1 MVDQGNRR
9 AAGSMVW
16 LAIGLYRIARAGVM
30 LAIPVA
36 FVATIAFLRAGGA
49 DAASLQV
56 TGPQVQVA
64 PDASARTR
72 LSAAATAMQTALAK
86 GGGGITFEVVQ
97 TQTLVAKAGGPK
109 LEIHDPADR
118 SQVLGLTDT
127 LPVGTLIE
135 RGIATSAGFWSELIH
150 GPQAG
155 AEAAFDL
162 AKVEPAR
169 QALVRDGIRY
179 RNDGDG
185 WMQTDVVPGIGL
197 DPDGVL
203 KLAGL
208 LTDTPDATD
217 TSVTA
222 EADPA
227 FKLKGLTG
235 PAQGAARAIDAT
247 SKVANL
253 PAILAPDLAEATE
266 LRGKTDFELDA
277 TGRLVSLT
285 IVARNARMEMYD
297 LMVRTVITFRYPDA
311 PAPLPDAVPAYV
323 APAAATDGE

>member
-1 MVDQGNRR
+1 
-9 AAGSMVW
+9 MVW
-16 LAIGLYRIARAGVM
+16 LAVGLYRIARAGVM
-30 LAIPVA
+30 VAIPVV
-36 FVATIAFLRAGGA
+36 FVASIAFLRAGGA

-56 TGPQVQVA
+56 TGPRVQVA

-97 TQTLVAKAGGPK
+97 TQTLVARSGGPK

-118 SQVLGLTDT
+118 SKVLGLTDT
-127 LPVGTLIE
+127 LPVGTLVE

-150 GPQAG
+150 GPLPG

-162 AKVEPAR
+162 AKVTPAR

-185 WMQTDVVPGIGL
+185 WLQADVVPGIGL
-197 DPDGVL
+197 DPDAVL
-203 KLAGL
+203 RLAGL
-208 LTDTPDATD
+208 LTDVPDATD
-217 TSVTA
+217 ATLTA
-222 EADPA
+222 EVDPA
-227 FKLKGLTG
+227 FKLKGLKG
-235 PAQGAARAIDAT
+235 PAQAAARAIDAT

-253 PAILAPDLAEATE
+253 PAILAPDLAGATE
-266 LRGKTDFELDA
+266 LRGKTDFELDD

-285 IVARNARMEMYD
+285 VVARNANMELYD
-297 LMVRTVITFRYPDA
+297 LIVKTVITFRYPDA
-311 PAPLPDAVPAYV
+311 PPPLPDPQPAYV
-323 APAAATDGE
+323 APAAETDGE